1 MMRRK
6 PNMTLTKTPM
16 LEQSIEQR
24 LTNFDEVELGYTP
37 EQAMQEAE
45 RCLNCP
51 DRYCAAHCP
60 AHNYIPEFI
69 AEIRAGRFDQAWEL
83 LACTN
88 PMMEISGRVCPYEC
102 QCESHCTRGIKGEPV
117 AIGKLERFIADWHR
131 ANTTAVQREVTING
145 LKAAVVGAG
154 PAGLTCALS
163 LAASGFTVT
172 VYEKED
178 HTGGVPSWGIPP
190 FVLPRNLLTR
200 LSNQLEQQPNASI
213 HLNTAL
219 GRDITL
225 DDLVQDN
232 DAVFL
237 ATGAE
242 CPVELKLPGRE
253 LTQVVQARDYLTHPE
268 AYSGKQ
274 VLVIGG
280 GNTAI
285 DAARTAVRNNA
296 DKVTLVYRR
305 SEDAMPATQQERSI
319 AKAEGVQLKTLRSPA
334 RFVSEN
340 GTLTGLECNI
350 MQLAAPDYPGGRA
363 NSAPTGETETLEAD
377 LIVLALGFENMP
389 VDGVTMD
396 SHNHIVIGKDFST
409 NVDKVYAGGDA
420 VTGAATFMKAVAAGK
435 DAAAAIF
442 ARLCE

>member
-16 LEQSIEQR
+16 PEQSVEQR

-51 DRYCAAHCP
+51 DRYFAA
-60 AHNYIPEFI
+60 
-69 AEIRAGRFDQAWEL
+69 R
-83 LACTN
+83 
-88 PMMEISGRVCPYEC
+88 
-102 QCESHCTRGIKGEPV
+102 
-117 AIGKLERFIADWHR
+117 
-131 ANTTAVQREVTING
+131 VQREVAANG
-145 LKAAVVGAG
+145 LKAAVVGGG

-163 LAASGFTVT
+163 LAESGFTVT

-178 HTGGVPSWGIPP
+178 HTGGIPSWGIPP
-190 FVLPRNLLTR
+190 LVLPCQLLAR
-200 LSNQLEQQPNASI
+200 LSKQLEDQPNAVI
-213 HLNTAL
+213 RLNTAL
-219 GRDITL
+219 ERDITL
-225 DDLVQDN
+225 DELVHTN

-242 CPVELKLPGRE
+242 RPVELNLPGRE

-268 AYSGKQ
+268 TYSGKR

-285 DAARTAVRNNA
+285 DAARTAVRENA
-296 DKVTLVYRR
+296 DSVTLVYRR
-305 SEDAMPATQQERSI
+305 NEDAMPATQQECSI

-334 RFVSEN
+334 RFVGEN

-350 MQLAAPDYPGGRA
+350 MQLTAPDYPGGRP

-377 LIVLALGFENMP
+377 LVVLALGFENLP
-389 VDGVTMD
+389 VAGVSTD
-396 SHNHIVIGKDFST
+396 PHNHIIIGKDFST
-409 NVDKVYAGGDA
+409 SVDKVYAGGDA
-420 VTGAATFMKAVAAGK
+420 VTGAATFMKAVAAVK

>member
-6 PNMTLTKTPM
+6 PNMILTKTPM
-16 LEQSIEQR
+16 PEQSIEQR

-69 AEIRAGRFDQAWEL
+69 AEIRARRFDRAWEL

-117 AIGKLERFIADWHR
+117 AIGKLERFVADWHR
-131 ANTTAVQREVTING
+131 ANIAPVQREVAANG
-145 LKAAVVGAG
+145 LKAAVVGGG

-163 LAASGFTVT
+163 LAESGFTVT

-190 FVLPRNLLTR
+190 FVLPRQLLAR
-200 LSNQLEQQPNASI
+200 LSKQLEQQPNAAI
-213 HLNTAL
+213 RLNTAL
-219 GRDITL
+219 ERDITL
-225 DDLVQDN
+225 DELVHAN

-242 CPVELKLPGRE
+242 RPVELNLPGRE

-268 AYSGKQ
+268 TYSGKR

-285 DAARTAVRNNA
+285 DAARTAVRENA
-296 DKVTLVYRR
+296 ASLWSTAATRTLCPLPSRSVPLPRR
-305 SEDAMPATQQERSI
+305 
-319 AKAEGVQLKTLRSPA
+319 
-334 RFVSEN
+334 
-340 GTLTGLECNI
+340 
-350 MQLAAPDYPGGRA
+350 RA
-363 NSAPTGETETLEAD
+363 FSSKRSAPLP
-377 LIVLALGFENMP
+377 ALSAKTAHSPGW
-389 VDGVTMD
+389 
-396 SHNHIVIGKDFST
+396 S
-409 NVDKVYAGGDA
+409 
-420 VTGAATFMKAVAAGK
+420 
-435 DAAAAIF
+435 AIS
-442 ARLCE
+442 CS